1 MTLLER
7 GRYAARVAETAE
19 ETAAVLALRAR
30 AFRAGAD
37 DADAQ
42 DGACLHLMVGL
53 RDGRAP
59 VAACRIRILGSGA
72 EFGLS
77 YAARYYRVPGIGG
90 VTRPMA
96 EIGRFCVA
104 PGVEDPDVI
113 RLLWAALT
121 QQLGGSGQD
130 GAGVA
135 WLFGCA
141 SFAGADVARHRPAL
155 ALLGARHALA
165 DPWRAEAA
173 PGTAVPLGTAPP
185 GDEDAARLGLPPLL
199 RSYLAMGARVGAEA
213 AIDRDLDTIHVFTLL
228 EVAAIPPARLAALR
242 ALAG

>member
-7 GRYAARVAETAE
+7 GRYAARVAETPE

-42 DGACLHLMVGL
+42 DADCLHLMVGP
-53 RDGRAP
+53 RDGGAP

-77 YAARYYRVPGIGG
+77 YAARYYRVAGIGG

-104 PGVEDPDVI
+104 SGVEDPDVI

-121 QQLGGSGQD
+121 LRLGGSGQD

-135 WLFGCA
+135 WLFGCT
-141 SFAGADVARHRPAL
+141 SFPGADPARHHAAL
-155 ALLGARHALA
+155 SLLGARHAL
-165 DPWRAEAA
+165 PERWRVEAA
-173 PGTAVPLGTAPP
+173 TGMAVPLGTLPP
-185 GDEDAARLGLPPLL
+185 GDEDAARAGLPPLL

-213 AIDRDLDTIHVFTLL
+213 VIDRDLDTIHVFTLL

-242 ALAG
+242 ALVG

>member
-7 GRYAARVAETAE
+7 GRYAVRAAVTPAER
-19 ETAAVLALRAR
+19 AAVLALRAR

-42 DGACLHLMVGL
+42 DAECLHLMVGP
-53 RDGRAP
+53 RAGGAP
-59 VAACRIRILGSGA
+59 VAACRVLILASGA
-72 EFGLS
+72 EFGRS
-77 YAARYYRVPGIGG
+77 YAARFYRVAGMAGI
-90 VTRPMA
+90 TRPMA
-96 EIGRFCVA
+96 EIGRFCLA
-104 PGVEDPDVI
+104 PGGGDPDVI

-121 QQLGGSGQD
+121 LRLGR
-130 GAGVA
+130 AGVA

-155 ALLGARHALA
+155 GLLGARHALA
-165 DPWRAEAA
+165 DPWRVEAA
-173 PGTAVPLGTAPP
+173 PGAAVPLGTASP

-213 AIDRDLDTIHVFTLL
+213 AIDRDLDTIHVFTLI
-228 EVAAIPPARLAALR
+228 EVAAIPPARMAALR

>member
-7 GRYAARVAETAE
+7 GRYAVRAAATPGER
-19 ETAAVLALRAR
+19 AAVLALRAR
-30 AFRAGAD
+30 AFRAGAE

-42 DGACLHLMVGL
+42 DADCLHLMVAPRAG
-53 RDGRAP
+53 GAP
-59 VAACRIRILGSGA
+59 VAACRVLILGSGA
-72 EFGLS
+72 DFGRS
-77 YAARYYRVPGIGG
+77 YAARFYRVAGMAG

-121 QQLGGSGQD
+121 LRLGGSGQD

-141 SFAGADVARHRPAL
+141 SFPGADPARHGPAL
-155 ALLGARHALA
+155 ALLGARHALP
-165 DPWRAEAA
+165 DPWRVEAA
-173 PGTAVPLGTAPP
+173 AGTAVPLGTAPP
-185 GDEDAARLGLPPLL
+185 GDEDAARAGLPPLL

-228 EVAAIPPARLAALR
+228 EVAAIPPARMAALR